1 MLRLLL
7 SALCLHQ
14 VPKEL
19 PLDGMRLEPRC
30 DGWTIPTNTF
40 GFLLVDSQNV
50 EYPFATEGV
59 SVSNPSSFDCRS
71 FLLFFLL

>member
-1 MLRLLL
+1 
-7 SALCLHQ
+7 
-14 VPKEL
+14 
-19 PLDGMRLEPRC
+19 MRLEPRC

-59 SVSNPSSFDCRS
+59 SVGSASY
-71 FLLFFLL
+71 LLQ